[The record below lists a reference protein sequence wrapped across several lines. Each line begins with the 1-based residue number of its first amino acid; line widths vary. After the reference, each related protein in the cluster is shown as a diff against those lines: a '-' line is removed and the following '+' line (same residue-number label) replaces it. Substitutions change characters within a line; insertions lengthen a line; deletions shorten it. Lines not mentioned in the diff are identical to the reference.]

1 MNLLGT
7 IFHSPRPIPEQ
18 YRENFSHLFLDVIWW
33 GVLSGSTMS
42 FIAIYAVRLGA
53 NPGQIGWLN
62 AVPAVISLMFALP
75 VGQWFS
81 QRQAGKKIFWS
92 SVFNRLFYLPLIFMP
107 WLLVN
112 KDQIWFIILSTLVM
126 SIPMTFFTVGFN
138 SLFADAVPA
147 DWRGYVVAVRNAA
160 ISITAV
166 ITSLICGQILNRI
179 QFPLG
184 YQIVFFIGFIGAAA
198 SSYHLW
204 FVHSHTHQVL
214 NAPMNNNSLVI
225 NGENKVDGLKYN
237 GTYWQRW
244 LRGLRLDVLKG
255 PFRKIFF
262 LLFFFHLAQYMG
274 IPIFPLYQVNQVHF
288 SDQTISLGVGF
299 FNFIVFVGSTQ
310 LPRLFSRFNNRHLMG
325 GGVLLMATY
334 PALMSISRD
343 LPSLIATSLVGGIA
357 WSIVGGV
364 LYNFIMDW
372 IPEDD
377 RPAYLGWYHLALNAA
392 ILGGSLSGPLLANW
406 FGLPGAMLICSVAR
420 LAVGVAILRW
430 G

>member
-1 MNLLGT
+1 MNLLGK
-7 IFHSPRPIPEQ
+7 IFNSPRPIPEQ
-18 YRENFSHLFLDVIWW
+18 FRENFNHLFLDVIWW

-53 NPGQIGWLN
+53 NPGQIGLFN
-62 AVPAVISLMFALP
+62 AVPAVISLIFALP

-92 SVFNRLFYLPLIFMP
+92 SVLNRLFYLPLIFMP
-107 WLLVN
+107 WMLVN
-112 KDQIWFIILSTLVM
+112 KAQIWFIILSTLVM

-138 SLFADAVPA
+138 TLFADAVPA

-166 ITSLICGQILNRI
+166 ITSLICGQILNRV

-184 YQIVFFIGFIGAAA
+184 YQIVFLIGFLGAAV

-204 FVHSHTHQVL
+204 FVHSTHPT
-214 NAPMNNNSLVI
+214 NPIPSKMESPIKND
-225 NGENKVDGLKYN
+225 ENKIEGVKNN
-237 GTYWQRW
+237 GNYWQRW
-244 LRGLRLDVLKG
+244 FGSLRLDVVKG

-334 PALMSISRD
+334 PALMAISRD
-343 LPSLIATSLVGGIA
+343 LPSLLLTSLVGGIA

-372 IPEDD
+372 IPEAD

-406 FGLPGAMLICSVAR
+406 FGLPGAMLICAVAR
-420 LAVGVAILRW
+420 LAVGVAIFRW